1 MKLSLCA
8 LLVALAIYCYQADA
22 AIICPALAGELTAF
36 VAGTEDAYRLYIA
49 QFNAPEAVVEDKMRP
64 KVCLDES
71 VPAEGRARIGRFLA
85 NVVAACKNEL

>member
-8 LLVALAIYCYQADA
+8 LLVALAICCYQADA
-22 AIICPALAGELTAF
+22 AIICPALGRIDCF
-36 VAGTEDAYRLYIA
+36 VAGTADVYRLYIA

-71 VPAEGRARIGRFLA
+71 VPAEGRALIGKFL
-85 NVVAACKNEL
+85 

>member
-8 LLVALAIYCYQADA
+8 LLVALALCCYQADA

-36 VAGTEDAYRLYIA
+36 VTGTADVYRLYIA

-71 VPAEGRARIGRFLA
+71 VPAEGRALIGKFLH
-85 NVVAACKNEL
+85 N